1 MNVFIL
7 ANIWSW
13 AIPLAIA
20 LIFILWAGGV
30 YNALVRLRNF
40 YENDRVSKL
49 LVVYGQI

>member
-40 YENDRVSKL
+40 YENAWA
-49 LVVYGQI
+49 QIDV